1 MTQATQLARRIYADL
16 CQSPTRSLTTEA
28 AMERYDLWG
37 DGLAAVVAASN
48 GYLRIRSPGLLEA
61 VPQESRR

>member
-1 MTQATQLARRIYADL
+1 MSTPSDLARRIYANL